1 LFGDVSA
8 AGFRVLIG
16 ALRWRRIRTIESS
29 VAPYPRP
36 STGIH
41 SMSIAPLSTSATSSS
56 STGTSGR
63 TELSEHIGRPQAS
76 AASGAGS
83 TLDSIAEGVVS
94 GVSATVAFSG
104 EALHALEQAGELVV
118 DGAEDLAVGAWH
130 GLEHG
135 AQAVEHVGE
144 VVVDAVETGARE
156 IAETAVAAGRQLA
169 HYAAVGAHATGEA
182 VSDVASGTVMAA
194 SAAGKTIMSLI

>member
-1 LFGDVSA
+1 
-8 AGFRVLIG
+8 
-16 ALRWRRIRTIESS
+16 
-29 VAPYPRP
+29 
-36 STGIH
+36 
-41 SMSIAPLSTSATSSS
+41 MSIAPLNTSSS
-56 STGTSGR
+56 ATASTSGR
-63 TELSEHIGRPQAS
+63 TELSEHVGRAQPEA
-76 AASGAGS
+76 AASPGA
-83 TLDSIAEGVVS
+83 TLATLAEGVAA

-104 EALHALEQAGELVV
+104 EALHALEQAGEFVV

-144 VVVDAVETGARE
+144 VVADAVETGARE
-156 IAETAVAAGRQLA
+156 ITEIAETAVAAGKQLA

-194 SAAGKTIMSLI
+194 SAAGKTLMALV

>member
-1 LFGDVSA
+1 
-8 AGFRVLIG
+8 
-16 ALRWRRIRTIESS
+16 
-29 VAPYPRP
+29 
-36 STGIH
+36 
-41 SMSIAPLSTSATSSS
+41 MSPAPLSSCATSSASTSKS
-56 STGTSGR
+56 SR
-63 TELSEHIGRPQAS
+63 TELSGHVGHAQPT
-76 AASGAGS
+76 AASS
-83 TLDSIAEGVVS
+83 TGQTLCDIAEGIVA

-104 EALHALEQAGELVV
+104 EALHALEQAGEFVV

-144 VVVDAVETGARE
+144 VVADAVETGARE
-156 IAETAVAAGRQLA
+156 ISEIAETAVAAGKQLA

-194 SAAGKTIMSLI
+194 SAAGKTLMALV

>member
-1 LFGDVSA
+1 
-8 AGFRVLIG
+8 
-16 ALRWRRIRTIESS
+16 
-29 VAPYPRP
+29 
-36 STGIH
+36 
-41 SMSIAPLSTSATSSS
+41 MSIAPLSSNAAS
-56 STGTSGR
+56 STSNR
-63 TELSEHIGRPQAS
+63 TELSEHIGPTQAATTGS
-76 AASGAGS
+76 SGGV
-83 TLDSIAEGVVS
+83 TLSGIVEGVAA

-118 DGAEDLAVGAWH
+118 GGAEDLAVGAWH

-135 AQAVEHVGE
+135 AQAVEHAGE
-144 VVVDAVETGARE
+144 AIVDAVETGAKG

-194 SAAGKTIMSLI
+194 SAAGKTIMSLV